1 MSYDN
6 GTSFST
12 GWNPEHVPP
21 FTDDDAQTVV
31 QGPLDPSSSLYYG
44 KDNQSESA
52 LFDADSM
59 NWYCSSTNELESKAV
74 FDQDYASFAYNL

>member
-12 GWNPEHVPP
+12 GWNPEYVPP

-31 QGPLDPSSSLYYG
+31 QGPLDLSSSLYYG
-44 KDNQSESA
+44 KDNQSESV
-52 LFDADSM
+52 LFDVDSI

-74 FDQDYASFAYNL
+74 FDQDYTSFAYNL